1 MSGSLDQRTVVSSG
15 RRSPAF
21 VGLNCLLIPTTQGH
35 INKQMQAGIAMEI
48 TGFEDTA
55 KLPLTTA
62 LRKPNRTKPKT
73 AVFP

>member
-1 MSGSLDQRTVVSSG
+1 
-15 RRSPAF
+15 
-21 VGLNCLLIPTTQGH
+21 
-35 INKQMQAGIAMEI
+35 MQAGIAMEI